1 AKKATTKFHG
11 AQMYDYQG
19 RSWMAPPSGIH
30 ASDDHQ
36 CYIPKK
42 CVHTFNNAHAKGV
55 HAIRFF
61 PKTGHL
67 LLSAGLD
74 GIVKIWNVATK
85 KLMRVYDGHTAAVRD
100 ICFSNDGSKF
110 LTCSYDRWIR
120 LWDTE
125 TGEVINTFTS
135 RRVPYCVKF
144 YPNDNNFFVVGQSD
158 NKVLTF
164 DCTTGE
170 ITQEYNHHLAAVNS
184 VTFVEEGKKLVTTSD
199 DKKVLIWEWDIGVP
213 IKYIAEPDMHSMPAV
228 TAHPKADFMVLQSLD
243 NEIKVY
249 GSTDRFQFQRKKNF
263 KGHQVAGFAC
273 EMAFSPSGKFLVS
286 GDGNGKLYFWDW
298 NTTKSYARFN
308 AHTRGPTMSCE
319 WSPVDPSLVASC
331 GWDGCIKFW

>member
-1 AKKATTKFHG
+1 MAHLLPPRLEAGATAKTATTKFHG
-11 AQMYDYQG
+11 KEMYDYQG
-19 RSWMAPPSGIH
+19 RSWMAPPSGVH

-42 CVHTFNNAHAKGV
+42 CVHTFNNAHSKGV

-74 GIVKIWNVATK
+74 GIVKIWNVATR

-100 ICFSNDGSKF
+100 ICFNNDGTKF

-125 TGEVINTFTS
+125 TGEVLQTFTS

-184 VTFVEEGKKLVTTSD
+184 VTFVEEGKKMVTTSD

-228 TAHPKADFMVLQSLD
+228 TAHPKSDFMVCQSLD

-263 KGHQVAGFAC
+263 KGHQVRVH
-273 EMAFSPSGKFLVS
+273 SV
-286 GDGNGKLYFWDW
+286 
-298 NTTKSYARFN
+298 
-308 AHTRGPTMSCE
+308 
-319 WSPVDPSLVASC
+319 
-331 GWDGCIKFW
+331 